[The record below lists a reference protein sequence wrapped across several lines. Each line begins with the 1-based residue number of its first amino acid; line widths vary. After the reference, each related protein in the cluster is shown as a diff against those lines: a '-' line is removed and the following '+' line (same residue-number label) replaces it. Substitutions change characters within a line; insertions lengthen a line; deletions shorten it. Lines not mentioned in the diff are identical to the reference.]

1 MLRPVEGLFTLT
13 NTRSGYNDK
22 IRADERKRERFEDKL
37 QVMDSFFFS
46 FGFYGQESKDSTRWS
61 TPVPQRALIYEQL
74 YHFNNQHNLISISI
88 SNNLAGK
95 SDVCTAEMW
104 NS

>member
-22 IRADERKRERFEDKL
+22 IRADERKRESFEDKL
-37 QVMDSFFFS
+37 QIMDSFFLVLAFMD
-46 FGFYGQESKDSTRWS
+46 KDSTRWS

-88 SNNLAGK
+88 SNNLVGK